1 MDFNKIIARA
11 KALILTPR
19 TEWPVIAAEPATVG
33 GLYTGYILP
42 LAALPAIAQFLKYSV
57 LGVNVVFLGTFRT
70 STSLGLSNAI
80 SYYVLSLISVFVL
93 ALIIDAL
100 APTFNGTKD
109 RVQALKTS
117 AYAYTA
123 GWVGGI
129 GVIIPGIGWLLALA
143 GGIYSIYLLYLGL
156 PHTMKA
162 PAEKSTGYTVVI
174 VIAAIVMGV
183 IVGSVSSGI
192 LGRASM
198 GAGLGAAGSGGLFG
212 SSGTTNSGSFAPNSV
227 GGGLQE
233 LAARVEQ
240 AGKQMD
246 AAQKSG
252 DSAAQAQAAG
262 NVLGAVLGGGS
273 QVEALST
280 DRIKSFLPATVAGLK
295 QTTSSAERNGALG
308 MQVSEA
314 KASYGEA
321 GRGVDLEITDMAAA
335 KGLMGL
341 AAWANIEEDKQ
352 TQTGYEKTYKQ
363 GENVIHE
370 EWDNS
375 SKHGEY
381 SAMLAGR
388 FMVAARG
395 NAGSIDELRAAVG
408 SVDLAGLAALRN
420 EGMKAA
426 Q

>member
-33 GLYTGYILP
+33 SIYSGYVLL
-42 LAALPAIAQFLKYSV
+42 LAALPAIAQFLKFSV

-70 STSLGLSNAI
+70 STSLGLSSAI

-93 ALIIDAL
+93 ALIVDAL

-109 RVQALKTS
+109 RVQAVKTS

-129 GVIIPGIGWLLALA
+129 GVIIPGVGWLLALA

-162 PAEKSTGYTVVI
+162 PAEKATAYTVVI
-174 VIAAIVMGV
+174 VIAGIVMGL
-183 IVGSVSSGI
+183 IVSSVSSSI
-192 LGRASM
+192 VGRASV
-198 GAGLGAAGSGGLFG
+198 GAGLGALGGGAFG
-212 SSGTTNSGSFAPNSV
+212 SSGSAGSGSFTPNSV

-240 AGKQMD
+240 AGKQMES
-246 AAQKSG
+246 AQKSG
-252 DSAAQAQAAG
+252 DTAAQAQAAG

-280 DRIKSFLPATVAGLK
+280 DRIKSFLPATLAGMK
-295 QTTSSAERNGALG
+295 QTSSSAERNGALG
-308 MQVSEA
+308 MQVSTA

-352 TQTGYEKTYKQ
+352 TQTGYEKTFKQ
-363 GENVIHE
+363 GDNMIHE

-395 NAGSIDELRAAVG
+395 DAGSIDELRAAVG